1 MPADSIMKIFLAV
14 VVALLVAASVYADYR
29 WRKWIEERRRDRQ

>member
-1 MPADSIMKIFLAV
+1 MKIFLAV